1 MTITFRRE
9 NESGPSVYNVVV
21 YDRIAAAPGEPQ

>member
-9 NESGPSVYNVVV
+9 NETGPSVYNVVY
-21 YDRIAAAPGEPQ
+21 YDRIALTPGEPQ